1 MQHPIVLGVPNY
13 DAPACDYREPASETC
28 HNYVCDDGGVLH
40 TYSECNHGCHD
51 CKGHKKGDQGRCQ
64 TDGDG
69 SSGRSYM
76 VDCGERIFGN
86 PIAQA
91 YIHSYDN
98 PECAGEPTWYEQKC
112 CTESEAPHA
121 ACSIECHNYVS
132 DHHDNDDHDDNAAV
146 WLIVTLLII
155 LVVLCFCG
163 ILVCICVG
171 VWRLNAKNRRPHLQ
185 APVGNPSGGYQMR
198 RIVLPPVDRAQP
210 VGGAHCQACGR
221 KYNGGTAP
229 PKYCASCGA
238 QVVAEG
244 QVTGLF
250 VV

>member
-1 MQHPIVLGVPNY
+1 
-13 DAPACDYREPASETC
+13 
-28 HNYVCDDGGVLH
+28 
-40 TYSECNHGCHD
+40 
-51 CKGHKKGDQGRCQ
+51 
-64 TDGDG
+64 
-69 SSGRSYM
+69 M
-76 VDCGERIFGN
+76 VDCGERIFGD

-121 ACSIECHNYVS
+121 ACSIECHNDVS

-198 RIVLPPVDRAQP
+198 RIVLPPVDSARP

-238 QVVAEG
+238 QVVARVRLRIFSCEG
-244 QVTGLF
+244 LLVPEEGGGYFRCAIHDQVLVLIARTQSVRQRRLRIGGRPSLWASS
-250 VV
+250 VDREHHH

>member
-1 MQHPIVLGVPNY
+1 MQHPIVVGVPNY

-40 TYSECNHGCHD
+40 SYSECNHGCHD

-69 SSGRSYM
+69 SSGRSHM
-76 VDCGERIFGN
+76 VDCGERIFGD

-91 YIHSYDN
+91 YIYSYDN
-98 PECAGEPTWYEQKC
+98 PECAGEPTRYEQKC

-121 ACSIECHNYVS
+121 ACSIECHN
-132 DHHDNDDHDDNAAV
+132 DNYHFDDDDHDNAVV
-146 WLIVTLLII
+146 WLIVALII

-163 ILVCICVG
+163 ILCICVG

-185 APVGNPSGGYQMR
+185 AAVGNPSSGYQMR
-198 RIVLPPVDRAQP
+198 RIVLPPVHRAQP
-210 VGGAHCQACGR
+210 VVGGAHCQACGR

-244 QVTGLF
+244 QVPGLF